1 MKNKL
6 LFFTII
12 LYLLSVNIYAQKKVI
27 AITSFKSAGHEIS
40 RIKSNTISG
49 KVIESFT
56 KTNRFI
62 IVDRTNFKELKAEKE
77 LQKTED
83 FIDGATVAQSSL
95 QGAEYLVSGI
105 INQIGYIRS
114 VSDKGAVSY
123 SAKIILTLKVI
134 DIATGKVLANEMI
147 KAKQSF
153 GGSLLS
159 ASLGGTSTRGTAFNN
174 ALKGMQKSVD
184 RFVGKYF
191 PVTTQIIEITDSS
204 SGKAKEMLINIGTSK
219 GAKKGQQF
227 KIFELKSMKVGDKN
241 IVRNIELGKIKITKV
256 EGEEISQAK
265 VKSGGKEILAKFN
278 AGVKI
283 ECYSIN

>member
-1 MKNKL
+1 M
-6 LFFTII
+6 
-12 LYLLSVNIYAQKKVI
+12 SIYAQKKTI
-27 AITSFKSAGHEIS
+27 AITSFKSIGGEIS
-40 RIKSNTISG
+40 RIKSQSISD
-49 KVIESFT
+49 KVIESFS
-56 KTNRFI
+56 KTNRFV

-83 FIDGATVAQSSL
+83 FIDGTTVAQSSL

-105 INQIGYIRS
+105 VNRIGYIRS
-114 VSDKGAVSY
+114 VSEKGVVSY
-123 SAKIILTLKVI
+123 SAKIHLTLKVI
-134 DIATGKVLANEMI
+134 DIETGKVLANEMI

-159 ASLGGTSTRGTAFNN
+159 TALSGGDSTRGAAFSN
-174 ALKGMQKSVD
+174 ALKGMQKSID
-184 RFVGKYF
+184 KFVGKYF
-191 PVTTQIIEITDSS
+191 PVTTQIIEITESS
-204 SGKAKEMLINIGTSK
+204 SGKAKEMLINIGTGK

-227 KIFELKSMKVGDKN
+227 KIFELKSMKVGGKT
-241 IVRNIELGKIKITKV
+241 IIRNIELGKIKISKV

-265 VKSGGKEILAKFN
+265 VKSGGKEILEKFN